1 MGIRI
6 HQKNL
11 GIRNVFWERKEEG
24 FGLISKH
31 KEALSPLTPTPTSF
45 DSSHNF
51 ENSLAQ
57 NGGYERFM
65 RFPL

>member
-11 GIRNVFWERKEEG
+11 GIRNVFWERKEVG

-31 KEALSPLTPTPTSF
+31 KEALSLL
-45 DSSHNF
+45 SS
-51 ENSLAQ
+51 NS
-57 NGGYERFM
+57 NKV
-65 RFPL
+65 